1 MKNNFFLLIVGL
13 GLLFFGLNYFFEFIT
28 FESSKVNPI
37 SIVIICIISLLFI
50 LKNQKINM
58 KITTRDI
65 AFFMLGIFTI
75 FIIET
80 LVDWEGSKKSFKD
93 GYYKAR
99 GIEAV
104 N

>member
-1 MKNNFFLLIVGL
+1 
-13 GLLFFGLNYFFEFIT
+13 
-28 FESSKVNPI
+28 
-37 SIVIICIISLLFI
+37 
-50 LKNQKINM
+50 M

-65 AFFMLGIFTI
+65 AFFMLEIFTI

-93 GYYKAR
+93 GYYKAS

>member
-1 MKNNFFLLIVGL
+1 MPKPRRKKSKIY
-13 GLLFFGLNYFFEFIT
+13 FGTPAQE
-28 FESSKVNPI
+28 
-37 SIVIICIISLLFI
+37 
-50 LKNQKINM
+50 
-58 KITTRDI
+58 
-65 AFFMLGIFTI
+65 A
-75 FIIET
+75 IIET